1 MAIMQRKTIIIS
13 SHILPE
19 LAEMVDEIGV
29 IEHGKLIAK
38 GKIQDIQNRMQANRC
53 SCSAL

>member
-1 MAIMQRKTIIIS
+1 VAIMQRKTIIIS